1 MRVAAEDDSA
11 GVLRTASQ
19 ELCFSLMPHDW
30 FSGWHRHASCR
41 TGSPAQA
48 KGAHAC
54 TQRCSCLH
62 ATFDK
67 HPHLAYYVGIAAR
80 QNRKQNVLLSFVL
93 FSSCLYLL
101 CTFDPSTMSLYTL
114 TPLTKRTACK
124 TLLHRQVENQDTSKM
139 CEEIHSSQAP

>member
-1 MRVAAEDDSA
+1 
-11 GVLRTASQ
+11 
-19 ELCFSLMPHDW
+19 MPHDW

-67 HPHLAYYVGIAAR
+67 HPHLAYYVGIAALK
-80 QNRKQNVLLSFVL
+80 NRSAKMSSYPLSRSPLVSIFFVPL
-93 FSSCLYLL
+93 IPLQWH
-101 CTFDPSTMSLYTL
+101 YT
-114 TPLTKRTACK
+114 
-124 TLLHRQVENQDTSKM
+124 HV
-139 CEEIHSSQAP
+139 